1 MRVKLFCSSS
11 AFCQENLGGKCA
23 QAGMERVRSGLV
35 KNTVPFDSRK
45 FQKFKSKFLVE
56 WNAPKA
62 FFEKMAR
69 TRTTIPT
76 KVVYVLENLRI
87 DLCWKLYLQRKWN
100 EGRVNLF
107 TQLSSLQ
114 LCRSKLI
121 NVKNLKWPKTQGK
134 KINWNAERI
143 VNHEIKYHFL
153 SETVPVFN
161 AFIYRYI

>member
-35 KNTVPFDSRK
+35 KKAAPFDSRK

-69 TRTTIPT
+69 TRTTT

-87 DLCWKLYLQRKWN
+87 DL
-100 EGRVNLF
+100 
-107 TQLSSLQ
+107 
-114 LCRSKLI
+114 
-121 NVKNLKWPKTQGK
+121 
-134 KINWNAERI
+134 KIVSPAQVE
-143 VNHEIKYHFL
+143 
-153 SETVPVFN
+153 
-161 AFIYRYI
+161 